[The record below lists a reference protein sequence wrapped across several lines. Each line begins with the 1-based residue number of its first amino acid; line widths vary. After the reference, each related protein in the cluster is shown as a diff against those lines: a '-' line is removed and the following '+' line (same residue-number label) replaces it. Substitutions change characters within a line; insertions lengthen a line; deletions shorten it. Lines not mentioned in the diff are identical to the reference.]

1 MLDYI
6 TIGKIVNVHGVHG
19 EVKVLPDT
27 DDVNRFRKLKSVLLL
42 AGDVRRR
49 VEVKGVKFTNKFVVL
64 KLEGVDDRDQAD
76 RMRGIE
82 LQVERKDAIKLPEGR
97 YFIGDLIGCLVLEDD
112 GNELG
117 RITDVFLGVGNDI
130 YNVETPE
137 GKTILIPV
145 LPDVVLDVDVEAAVV
160 KVKLPPGLREIYL

>member
-1 MLDYI
+1 M
-6 TIGKIVNVHGVHG
+6 
-19 EVKVLPDT
+19 
-27 DDVNRFRKLKSVLLL
+27 
-42 AGDVRRR
+42 
-49 VEVKGVKFTNKFVVL
+49 
-64 KLEGVDDRDQAD
+64 
-76 RMRGIE
+76 
-82 LQVERKDAIKLPEGR
+82 
-97 YFIGDLIGCLVLEDD
+97 LEDD

>member
-97 YFIGDLIGCLVLEDD
+97 FFIGDLIGCLVLEDD

>member
-1 MLDYI
+1 MLDFI
-6 TIGKIVNVHGVHG
+6 TIGKIVNVHGVKG

-42 AGDVRRR
+42 SGDTRRK
-49 VEVKGVKFTNKFVVL
+49 VEVKDVKFTNKFVIL
-64 KLEGVDDRDQAD
+64 KLEGIDDRDTAD

-97 YFIGDLIGCLVLEDD
+97 YFIGDLMGCKVLEED
-112 GNELG
+112 GSLLG
-117 RITDVFLGVGNDI
+117 TITDVFLGQSNDT
-130 YNVETPE
+130 YNVECE
-137 GKTILIPV
+137 NGKTILIPV